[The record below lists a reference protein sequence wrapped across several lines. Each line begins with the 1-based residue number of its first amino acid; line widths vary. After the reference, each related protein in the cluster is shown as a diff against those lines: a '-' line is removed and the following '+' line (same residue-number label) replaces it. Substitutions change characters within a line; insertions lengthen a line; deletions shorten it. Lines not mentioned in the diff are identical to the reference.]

1 MPGLGLC
8 APLAEGFK
16 PARGTPALT
25 LLCCSCRRD
34 FGDTQGLALPF
45 PSRERTLQ
53 SPPPGTKPIQPCP
66 PPSALPSPHTTA
78 PAEGT
83 EVLSQRGQKCHPSR
97 DRSLTP
103 EGAEVSSQ
111 RGQKC
116 CPSGSWPSS
125 APGGGCCAQ
134 DPQPTPSE
142 APAAQRCRDECSS
155 LSSLQLLSEYGA
167 SILGQEQ

>member
-1 MPGLGLC
+1 MTVARRPRPSKASFMPQKRLKPLLAGHSMSPMPGLGPH

-53 SPPPGTKPIQPCP
+53 SPPPRTKPVQPCP
-66 PPSALPSPHTTA
+66 PPSALPSSHTTA

-83 EVLSQRGQKCHPSR
+83 EL
-97 DRSLTP
+97 
-103 EGAEVSSQ
+103 SSQ
-111 RGQKC
+111 QGQKC

-134 DPQPTPSE
+134 DPQPIPSE
-142 APAAQRCRDECSS
+142 APAAQRCRGECSS
-155 LSSLQLLSEYGA
+155 LSSLQQG
-167 SILGQEQ
+167 

>member
-1 MPGLGLC
+1 MTVARRPRPSKASFMPQKRLKPLLASHSTSPMPGLGPR

-53 SPPPGTKPIQPCP
+53 SPPPGTKPVQPCP

-83 EVLSQRGQKCHPSR
+83 EVSSQQGQKSHPRGGRSVIPEGTEVLSQWLVAQFSPRWG
-97 DRSLTP
+97 LL
-103 EGAEVSSQ
+103 
-111 RGQKC
+111 
-116 CPSGSWPSS
+116 CPGP
-125 APGGGCCAQ
+125 
-134 DPQPTPSE
+134 
-142 APAAQRCRDECSS
+142 PAHT
-155 LSSLQLLSEYGA
+155 L
-167 SILGQEQ
+167 